1 MLLSILSL
9 ASFALVAVLNAGVI
23 KLAPFLGLV
32 DLPVARSAH
41 THPKPLGGGVALA
54 APYFLCVSWLAMNGH
69 VSGSLAAY
77 VACLLIVFLGFGDD
91 LWQLTSRVR
100 LPIQFLL

>member
-32 DLPVARSAH
+32 DLCCSQRPY
-41 THPKPLGGGVALA
+41 
-54 APYFLCVSWLAMNGH
+54 AP
-69 VSGSLAAY
+69 
-77 VACLLIVFLGFGDD
+77 
-91 LWQLTSRVR
+91 
-100 LPIQFLL
+100 